1 MVVLTLKKKKKTRL
15 CHAVSGQVDV
25 GFHEFKAGTVT
36 ILTSLGFGDFG
47 CGCDSAV
54 GGILP
59 QIRGESLVF
68 GETEGELKRE
78 RDLGCSSENG
88 VSIFG
93 YIFCAGATKCSTI
106 EGLLLCVLD
115 AA

>member
-1 MVVLTLKKKKKTRL
+1 M
-15 CHAVSGQVDV
+15 
-25 GFHEFKAGTVT
+25 VT
-36 ILTSLGFGDFG
+36 ILSVLVGDFG

-59 QIRGESLVF
+59 QIRGKSLVF

-88 VSIFG
+88 VSIFW
-93 YIFCAGATKCSTI
+93 
-106 EGLLLCVLD
+106 
-115 AA
+115 

>member
-1 MVVLTLKKKKKTRL
+1 MLS
-15 CHAVSGQVDV
+15 HGM
-25 GFHEFKAGTVT
+25 VT
-36 ILTSLGFGDFG
+36 ILTALVRDFG

-68 GETEGELKRE
+68 GETEGELQRE

-93 YIFCAGATKCSTI
+93 DIFFASATKCRKIRAASK
-106 EGLLLCVLD
+106 CVFCISLKTLTG
-115 AA
+115 